1 MPPEQ
6 RYVLGLAY
14 QAGKDERIT
23 KGLDNTRDYFTNDEL
38 EHAAWS
44 YLPNGAGVGA
54 FHLDGTL
61 GHATVVESYIYRG
74 PDWDVEGTII
84 KSGDWLVG
92 MILDELA
99 WSLAKSGKF
108 TGLSPQG
115 SAKRRRGAARG
126 A

>member
-1 MPPEQ
+1 MTEQ

-38 EHAAWS
+38 EMAAWS
-44 YLPNGAGVGA
+44 YLPNGAEVGA
-54 FHLDGTL
+54 FHVDDTL
-61 GHATVVESYIYRG
+61 GHAVVVESYIYRG
-74 PDWDVEGTII
+74 PDWDVSGTVI

-92 MILDELA
+92 MILDDLA
-99 WSLAKSGKF
+99 WSLAKAGKF

-115 SAKRRRGAARG
+115 VAKRRRG
-126 A
+126 